1 MVQGRSVAIIDGKR
15 VILDEDGKPCRSCNS
30 LLDFRF
36 ATAKMDTKPKTTT
49 NSDST
54 SNAGLGVAAVGLAAG
69 ASALKKKDEIEPATP
84 SIPNDC
90 PPDVAVL
97 GRSAWTLLHTMAA
110 QYPEK
115 PSDDQKKDM
124 TTFIDTFSRVYPCW
138 YCAEDFQKWI
148 KKSDNAPK
156 LDSRE
161 DLSRWM
167 CKAHNEVNQKL
178 GKPAFDCNLW
188 KYRWKD
194 GWPDGR
200 CD

>member
-1 MVQGRSVAIIDGKR
+1 MTAGSKGTIAIIDGKR
-15 VILDEDGKPCRSCNS
+15 VVLDENGKPCRSCNS

-36 ATAKMDTKPKTTT
+36 ATAKMEPKESSNSKPNTAKLG
-49 NSDST
+49 T
-54 SNAGLGVAAVGLAAG
+54 SAAAVAAVAG
-69 ASALKKKDEIEPATP
+69 ATASTSPVSD
-84 SIPNDC
+84 DC

-115 PSDDQKKDM
+115 PNENQRKDM
-124 TTFIDTFSRVYPCW
+124 GTFIDTFSRLYPCW
-138 YCAEDFQKWI
+138 YCAEDFQKWMG
-148 KKSDNAPK
+148 KKGNSPS